1 MGSWYIQYIVTPPCA
16 CAARPQTPRSGSHLP
31 TERSDFPLF
40 CKHRRIK
47 GALRRTMWRAGGD
60 NPPQATRRP
69 APRRPPHSRCFLQ
82 MTHLRNVRFASVFS
96 AYSITRLRFAVGA
109 LIMIRNL
116 LAFVDRYQRVSRPPP
131 TQAPR
136 RKCGTPRHRCRG
148 CGGLPAPRPARRG
161 SPSARHRGC
170 LRPAWRRSRRIRR
183 RPG

>member
-1 MGSWYIQYIVTPPCA
+1 MNVVMQELLVRGYLYRMIRQKHNTAAAVLCFCRIIRYRYPRTRSSCITTFKNAASIQT
-16 CAARPQTPRSGSHLP
+16 G
-31 TERSDFPLF
+31 
-40 CKHRRIK
+40 
-47 GALRRTMWRAGGD
+47 
-60 NPPQATRRP
+60 N
-69 APRRPPHSRCFLQ
+69 RCFLQ

-96 AYSITRLRFAVGA
+96 AYSTSRLRFAVGA

-116 LAFVDRYQRVSRPPP
+116 LAFVDRYRRVSRPPP

-148 CGGLPAPRPARRG
+148 CGGLPAPHLARRG

-170 LRPAWRRSRRIRR
+170 LRPVWRRSRRIRR